1 MRLTTIFRTT
11 KYALVL
17 RFFPN
22 SNKHASHSYGNIF
35 PTHIIIKTLRHAKE
49 PPKQLY
55 FVCSWYCFCTM
66 MKDKKRVKRR
76 SGRRFLS
83 FSLRKVV
90 YHHLRSLITLLITLQ
105 ISPMIAKRKI
115 LFMVDSKSECKEQN
129 RKKIIW
135 GMRVHLNL
143 DRSLLRKVINQKA
156 ISTELHATDCAYNN
170 QIEIA
175 NWTCK

>member
-1 MRLTTIFRTT
+1 M
-11 KYALVL
+11 
-17 RFFPN
+17 
-22 SNKHASHSYGNIF
+22 
-35 PTHIIIKTLRHAKE
+35 RHAKE

-156 ISTELHATDCAYNN
+156 ISTELHAPDCAYNN